1 MVFPIFVVLVATI
14 TGLLSRVLP
23 GWAALILGAA
33 VFAAG
38 AAFFL
43 NLHWNSRKPAGVP
56 DFVMNEL
63 FQQKRLGKSPEECV
77 QAVIDSLVRPENQE
91 LADRLTVEC
100 TGSSSDD
107 QDEAGI
113 FRRFAIMVTYR
124 ISDFTATKEIAKPL
138 VMAARSSYERH
149 LRRWDQ
155 EHPSGAKP
163 RSSPAEWAALDT
175 LLREHH
181 GFLERLGDIERWVYW
196 GGLGI
201 FFGFWLVLRW
211 PWFHALLLQVG
222 VFAVLIVISLSVARH
237 RVRATARK
245 VSLLFPARSARHE
258 DALHRMS
265 EVDHEEVQLISDV
278 IKVTKALSQP
288 TSS

>member
-23 GWAALILGAA
+23 GWAALLLGAV

-43 NLHWNSRKPAGVP
+43 KAHWDSKKPAGVP

-63 FQQKRLGKSPEECV
+63 FQQKRLGKSPAECV
-77 QAVIDSLVRPENQE
+77 QAVIDDLVRPENQE

-100 TGSSSDD
+100 TGSSND

-113 FRRFAIMVTYR
+113 FRRFAISFTYR
-124 ISDFTATKEIAKPL
+124 ISGLTTVKEIAEPL
-138 VMAARSSYERH
+138 TMAARSSYERH
-149 LRRWDQ
+149 LRRWEQ
-155 EHPSGAKP
+155 EHPSGAKSS
-163 RSSPAEWAALDT
+163 SSPAEWAALDN

-181 GFLERLGDIERWVYW
+181 GFLEGLGDIERWVYW
-196 GGLGI
+196 GGLGV
-201 FFGFWLVLRW
+201 FFGFWLVLKW
-211 PWFHALLLQVG
+211 PWFHALLLQVV

-245 VSLLFPARSARHE
+245 VCLLFPPTSARHE
-258 DALHRMS
+258 AALHRMS
-265 EVDHEEVQLISDV
+265 EVAHEEVQLISDV
-278 IKVTKALSQP
+278 IKVTQSLSQR
-288 TSS
+288 TAS